1 MRALGGAGRR
11 IFPDP
16 GVLAVTHGYHPLVT
30 DATAMLA
37 TGLFTDV
44 LALGPDLPDPAGA
57 VERVRQ
63 LVVPTVSLPEGVY
76 WFGDLEPAPLL
87 VVTSGAMPGAGIH
100 EPAAE
105 VAEDSP
111 VASALGWFDH
121 LWDDADEVPL
131 PRFDV
136 TDEVIT
142 QAGQDGMIKSRQFA
156 HGRWVYQVFAGSRIQ
171 RIEENA
177 LLPRPTVDSPEAW
190 VRTEPAPAERLAA
203 TLTRAKLEKQFT
215 DTVFSF
221 RATRTIFRPY
231 QFKPVMKL
239 LSTGSLRL
247 LIADE
252 VGLGKTIEAGLL
264 WTELDARRHANRVL
278 VVCPSA
284 LLTKWQLEM
293 RERFGFELT
302 ELTGTGL
309 ADLKD
314 RLESDRLPRRR
325 AWICSVERLR
335 AWKGLADVEEL
346 GLQLD
351 LVIVD
356 EAHVFRN
363 SNTKSHALGELLSRW
378 ADAYVLLS
386 ATPVNLRNNDLYNLL
401 ELLVPGEFQDLA
413 DLQERIE
420 PNRVLNRV
428 TGSLLDTSVSNSTR
442 RRWLSDLSDSTFG
455 RIIAMRPDFVLLC
468 EILERPHLSPADVVQ
483 VKRICSELGGLSA
496 QVTRT
501 RKIDVQENK
510 AVREP
515 RPVKVRWTRR
525 EHDFYQAYLQW
536 CIERARV
543 RDTPLHFGM
552 QMPLRLAGSCLPEAA
567 ALVLAWGQAPG
578 VRDEVN
584 ARAETSVG
592 VSGPDVPPSTRL
604 RDLAA
609 AVDVDAKLEQFLR
622 VVDNLINQ
630 GRQGLVFTFSRRTL
644 SYLERHLRGRCRTA
658 VLHGGVGRDD
668 RARIMADFRAGG
680 YDIVVATKVASEG
693 LDFEFCSVL
702 VNYDLPWNPM
712 EIEQRIGRIDRIGQT
727 EQKVVIINF
736 TTPGTIES
744 DILERVLTRIGI
756 FEHAIGA
763 LEPIIE
769 SMWPDLESSLLDF
782 SLTPAQRAQRTQEF
796 LAAVAEQERAA
807 DEIESAAP
815 HLISSDGVDIE
826 GLEPDLLAS
835 GRYVGQQELALLV
848 SDWVGSYEGRCRI
861 SGDNVTVIGNSELAG
876 HVRDLAQR
884 GEKTRSEVDRILSD
898 LTHQL
903 PIQLS
908 LDQETSRVTGVPLL
922 TANHPLVR
930 AALHVPGHRQTRFS
944 AITMPAHDAAVAPGT
959 YLVHLRVANWNGV
972 RPLHEVWTVTV
983 DARTLQPAT
992 DLGDRL
998 MAAVAAGSLRPAWFD
1013 GAIDLH
1019 PALSVS
1025 NDLLLQRQIRIR
1037 DTLTAENEAFLASRR
1052 LSVEQVHQRRTQALE
1067 SRIATLRTR
1076 GRERMVPLFEAQQQR
1091 EDNRFAGLLQ
1101 DISARSTAMLST
1113 EDLAVCVVEVR

>member
-1 MRALGGAGRR
+1 MQAPGDSGRQ
-11 IFPDP
+11 IFPNP
-16 GVLAVTHGYHPLVT
+16 AVLAGTHGYHPLAT

-44 LALGPDLPDPAGA
+44 LALGADLPDPPAT
-57 VERVRQ
+57 VKRVRQ
-63 LVVPTVSLPEGVY
+63 IVAPPVSLPEGIY
-76 WFGDLEPAPLL
+76 WFGGLDPAPLL
-87 VVTSGAMPGAGIH
+87 VVTSGAMPGVGMRQ
-100 EPAAE
+100 PAAE
-105 VAEDSP
+105 VADDSP

-121 LWDDADEVPL
+121 LWEDACEVPL
-131 PRFDV
+131 PLFAV

-142 QAGQDGMIKSRQFA
+142 RAGQDGMIKSRQFA
-156 HGRWVYQVFAGSRIQ
+156 HGRWIYQVFAGSRIQ
-171 RIEENA
+171 RIDEEA
-177 LLPRPTVDSPEAW
+177 LSPKPTVDSPDAW
-190 VRTEPAPAERLAA
+190 VRTAPAPAERLAA

-284 LLTKWQLEM
+284 LLTKWQHEM

-302 ELTGTGL
+302 ELTGAGL

-314 RLESDRLPRRR
+314 RLESDRLPRRM

-335 AWKGLADVEEL
+335 AWKGLADIERL
-346 GLQLD
+346 DLQLD

-363 SNTKSHALGELLSRW
+363 TGTKSHALGELLSRW
-378 ADAYVLLS
+378 ADAYVFLS

-413 DLQERIE
+413 DLQDRIE
-420 PNRVLNRV
+420 PNKVLNRI
-428 TGSLLDTSVSNSTR
+428 TGSLLDTSVSNTTR
-442 RRWLSDLSDSTFG
+442 RRWLSELSGSAFG
-455 RIIAMRPDFVLLC
+455 RVITMRPEFVLLGG
-468 EILERPHLSPADVVQ
+468 ILEQPHLSPTDVVQ

-501 RKIDVQENK
+501 RKIEVQENK
-510 AVREP
+510 SVREP
-515 RPVKVRWTRR
+515 RPVHVRWTQR

-536 CIERARV
+536 CVERARV
-543 RDTPLHFGM
+543 KDTPLHFGM

-567 ALVLAWGQAPG
+567 ALVLTSWNTAAVQ
-578 VRDEVN
+578 DEVN
-584 ARAETSVG
+584 TAAKPAVAVR
-592 VSGPDVPPSTRL
+592 GPDVPPSRRL

-609 AVDVDAKLEQFLR
+609 GIDVDTKLERLLD
-622 VVDNLINQ
+622 VVDGLVRQ
-630 GRQGLVFTFSRRTL
+630 GKQGLVFTFSRRTL
-644 SYLERHLRGRCRTA
+644 SYLERHLRGRCRAA

-712 EIEQRIGRIDRIGQT
+712 EIEQRIGRIDRIGQS
-727 EQKVVIINF
+727 EQKIVIINF

-744 DILERVLTRIGI
+744 DILERVIARIGI

-763 LEPIIE
+763 LEPIVE
-769 SMWPDLESSLLDF
+769 SVWPDVESCLLDF
-782 SLTPAQRAQRTQEF
+782 TLTPAQRKQRTQEF
-796 LAAVAEQERAA
+796 MAVIAEQKRAA
-807 DEIESAAP
+807 HEVESAAP

-848 SDWVGSYEGRCRI
+848 SDWVESYGGRCRI
-861 SGDNVTVIGNSELAG
+861 RGDHVTVSGNSELAG
-876 HVRDLAQR
+876 HVRDLTRR
-884 GEKTRSEVDRILSD
+884 GDKTRSEVDRILSD
-898 LTHQL
+898 LTQQQ

-908 LDQETSRVTGVPLL
+908 LDQEASRTSGVPLL

-930 AALHVPGHRQTRFS
+930 AALNVPGHRQTRFS
-944 AITMPAHDAAVAPGT
+944 AITMSAQEAGTAPGT
-959 YLVHLRVANWNGV
+959 YLVHLCIATWNGI

-983 DARTLQPAT
+983 DARTLQVAP

-998 MAAVAAGSLRPAWFD
+998 MAAVAAGNLKPAWFD
-1013 GAIDLH
+1013 GSVDLQ
-1019 PALSVS
+1019 PALEMTSDQVVRRHLHS
-1025 NDLLLQRQIRIR
+1025 QDRLA
-1037 DTLTAENEAFLASRR
+1037 AENAAFLASRR
-1052 LSVEQVHQRRTQALE
+1052 LSIEQVHQRRIQALE
-1067 SRIATLRTR
+1067 SRIATLRAR
-1076 GRERMVPLFEAQQQR
+1076 GRDRVVPLFQAQQQR
-1091 EDNRFAGLLQ
+1091 EDNRYAGLLQ
-1101 DISARSTAMLST
+1101 DITARSTAMLST
-1113 EDLAVCVVEVR
+1113 EDLAVCVVEVQ